1 MNYQEFSAKVKS
13 KYPEYANVDDREL
26 AQRIVSK
33 YPEYQGKVEFP
44 SSSKELNVPQQSF
57 AQNLASDY
65 ADAVMQGPA
74 AMLAKIPE
82 TAHKIASRGGDI
94 LQSEMQM
101 RGTNPTLARAANIAV
116 SYSPDVMSMVASPI
130 PSQGTAENIAIPA
143 ARRALGFSKRMLN
156 TPQSR
161 NAANTA
167 ARVALEENVIPFS
180 GSTDE
185 MALRAQKLATDSGYK
200 IGQLR
205 DSVGPVGT
213 DEVVSSLES
222 LRDKLTK
229 GRVGGEWDK
238 IHARIDNAVDTV
250 KALGTAGGDTT
261 LNELADAKKRIADS
275 VNWLADN
282 TSQRDTKKIVASIE
296 NGINDIFRSKGG
308 DLPAYGQAKRQYGA
322 AMSMKKA
329 IDNEQAGQQGNNL
342 FSLPTVIAASGE
354 LAGGSPTKALATLGI
369 VEKLKRSRYGISAN
383 VLNNNLPL
391 LNAGSLVFS
400 SAIRKAREQ
409 SQ

>member
-1 MNYQEFSAKVKS
+1 MNYQEFSAKVKA
-13 KYPEYANVDDREL
+13 KYPEYSNVDDREL
-26 AQRIVSK
+26 AQRIISK
-33 YPEYQGKVEFP
+33 YPEYQGQVELQP
-44 SSSKELNVPQQSF
+44 VSKQSDTPQQSF

-65 ADAVMQGPA
+65 ADAVTQGPA

-94 LQSEMQM
+94 LQERLQQ
-101 RGTNPTLARAANIAV
+101 GGVNPTLARAANVAM
-116 SYSPDVMSMVASPI
+116 SYSPDVASMVASPV
-130 PSQGTAENIAIPA
+130 PSAGTAENIAIPA

-156 TPQSR
+156 TPQAGH
-161 NAANTA
+161 AANTA
-167 ARVALEENVIPFS
+167 GKVALEENVIPFS

-185 MALRAQKLATDSGYK
+185 MAIRAQKLATDSGNK

-205 DSVGPVGT
+205 ESVGPVGS
-213 DEVVSSLES
+213 DEVINSLET

-261 LNELADAKKRIADS
+261 LNEIADAKKRIADS

-296 NGINDIFRSKGG
+296 NGINDIFRTKGG
-308 DLPAYGQAKRQYGA
+308 DLQAYGQAKRKYGA

-329 IDNEQAGQQGNNL
+329 IDNEQSAQQGNNL
-342 FSLPTVIAASGE
+342 FSLPSVIAASGE
-354 LAGGSPTKALATLGI
+354 LASGSPVKAAATLGLI
-369 VEKLKRSRYGISAN
+369 EQLKRRGYGISAN
-383 VLNNNLPL
+383 VLNNVMPL
-391 LNAGSLVFS
+391 SNAGSLGLS
-400 SAIRKAREQ
+400 SAARKYREQ